1 MQNTTK
7 SFRTF
12 DQYLRKFDPYL
23 NKHKSLYNEFKY
35 LKEMIYID
43 MHGYTCRV
51 TSEFGEAL
59 VLQMKYIA

>member
-12 DQYLRKFDPYL
+12 DQFLRKFDPYL

-35 LKEMIYID
+35 LKKKIYID
-43 MHGYTCRV
+43 MHG
-51 TSEFGEAL
+51 
-59 VLQMKYIA
+59 